1 MTYVGTVVAVP
12 SYRVFVS
19 CLVMPRLVPQ
29 AGGAGARGAERP
41 VSGVAI
47 SPILR
52 NRDFD
57 LYWAGVI
64 LSQIGTRGTLAAN
77 LYQVYELTGS
87 LAQTGL
93 VGASQAVALIVLSP
107 LGGAYADRLDRRRLL
122 QWSQGTAMVVAAALA
137 VLSLAGRISTW
148 EVLGSVVLTTA
159 AATFDQ
165 PARNAL
171 IPAMVP
177 DRQLPQA
184 FALLNPSRELAVLL
198 GPALSGLLIAAS
210 GPGLMYVVDAA
221 TYALLVVVLG
231 LVRVSVLPGAPRH
244 ESVWRQIG
252 EGFGFVRRRRI
263 VWMMMSLD
271 LSATLFSSYRV
282 VLPALALARLH
293 IGARGYGLLSSTPS
307 AGALLATYTVFR
319 VVGGSRRLGRVLL
332 VSTVAYGLSAILLA
346 RAGAVPLA
354 VVALLLLGA
363 CDAMATTIRQAAVQL
378 ETPHDLRGRV
388 SAIYQMTSKGGPA
401 LGDTL
406 MGSAAGALGPGV
418 ALVVG
423 GVLTIAYVGAFLGG
437 DNPVRRYTGA
447 RAEPDPADVA
457 PASDGASDGDFGGVV
472 DRGEDGLRAV

>member
-1 MTYVGTVVAVP
+1 M
-12 SYRVFVS
+12 
-19 CLVMPRLVPQ
+19 
-29 AGGAGARGAERP
+29 
-41 VSGVAI
+41 AI
-47 SPILR
+47 SPILK

-57 LYWAGVI
+57 LYWTGVI

-77 LYQVYELTGS
+77 LYQVYELSGS
-87 LAQTGL
+87 LAITGL

-137 VLSLAGRISTW
+137 VLSLAGHITTW
-148 EVLGSVVLTTA
+148 EVLVSVVLTTA

-177 DRQLPQA
+177 EHQLPQA

-231 LVRVSVLPGAPRH
+231 LIRVANLPGAPRH

-252 EGFGFVRRRRI
+252 DGFVFVRHRRI

-282 VLPALALARLH
+282 VLPALALVRLDV
-293 IGARGYGLLSSTPS
+293 GPRGYGLLASTPS
-307 AGALLATYTVFR
+307 LGALLATYTVFR
-319 VVGGSRRLGRVLL
+319 VVGRSRRLGRVLL

-346 RAGAVPLA
+346 RAVAVPVA
-354 VVALLLLGA
+354 VLALLLLGA

-378 ETPHDLRGRV
+378 ETPHDMRGRV
-388 SAIYQMTSKGGPA
+388 SAIYQMASKGGPA

-418 ALVVG
+418 ALVLG
-423 GVLTIAYVGAFLGG
+423 GVLTIAYVGAFLGR
-437 DNPVRRYTGA
+437 DNPVRRYRGA
-447 RAEPDPADVA
+447 RTESASAAVGAVADAE
-457 PASDGASDGDFGGVV
+457 
-472 DRGEDGLRAV
+472 EDGVEAV